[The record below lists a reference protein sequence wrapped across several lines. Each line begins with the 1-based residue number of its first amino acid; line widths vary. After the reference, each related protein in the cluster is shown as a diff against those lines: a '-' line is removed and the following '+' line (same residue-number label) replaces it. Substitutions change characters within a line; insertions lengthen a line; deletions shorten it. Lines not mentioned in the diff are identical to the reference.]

1 MDTMNNQSVHP
12 QHVFP
17 SQFGTRH
24 VGPTDAPLGPM
35 PHSGAMRRR
44 VFIFSVVLLVCLLLS
59 LSYTFM
65 RSAIYM
71 ANARVQI
78 TPSGAVATRDRL
90 APQGGSQAFLVEV
103 QLLSNRPMLEKVV
116 KRLQEQGYLKGLEAD
131 PVQTVQDM
139 LIVTPI
145 EGTQVVQLQAKG
157 AEPALVAR
165 LINTVIDVYRDEQA
179 TTGDAV
185 SQTQLT
191 QTREEVGVI
200 EARVAEK
207 KKALETLKL
216 RSNIVSSERDENQTL
231 SRLKGLGASLST
243 ATEREATAAGRVRAI
258 EQAIAAGNRSS
269 LAKDNPTLAAIES
282 RLSQAKEAWRAL
294 ERQFTPQYL
303 DMDANAKVLKT
314 RMANLEQQLDDER
327 QKSQR
332 MALADAKEE
341 LVSVRATTQRLQ
353 QQLSDDKKEAQA
365 FSSRFSDYQGMQE
378 ELKGLEKMYQTAQQK
393 LVAMESSDSARRPRI
408 QVVEPA
414 LTPDAPWRPLY
425 WRDAGISLMA
435 SLLLGFLAVWFVE
448 FFNRTET
455 QPPGPSTVIVP
466 QPWISIA
473 EQRGALLASVVTPE
487 TSSGEVDT
495 PLLSNPLPRELNS
508 EEVESLLRTAAP
520 ENLAILAC
528 MLCGLS
534 ADEVVSL
541 RLEHV
546 DTAAGILKVPG
557 DSRRV
562 VPLPTPFLTLPA
574 QRQSESP
581 DSPLFL
587 KATDRPLDLEDVNS
601 VVTSSAYDADLKQPQ
616 SVTPATLRHT
626 YVAFLVRQGLRFSE
640 LGHLVGR
647 LSAETFNILA
657 PLAPDAGR
665 VSIDSVERLLP
676 ALRTR

>member
-1 MDTMNNQSVHP
+1 
-12 QHVFP
+12 
-17 SQFGTRH
+17 
-24 VGPTDAPLGPM
+24 
-35 PHSGAMRRR
+35 MRRR